1 MGHLEVQPP
10 PVSVGRT
17 VKNFC
22 RAEFVKSEIPLLG
35 FIAVLAKA
43 TDYNYLPLPVVAY
56 FFDWREA
63 DCIFP
68 VTCSCDGAAG
78 KKERGKKR

>member
-10 PVSVGRT
+10 QVSVTRT

-22 RAEFVKSEIPLLG
+22 RAEFVKSEILLSG

-43 TDYNYLPLPVVAY
+43 TDYNYLPPPALD
-56 FFDWREA
+56 FF
-63 DCIFP
+63 FFFF
-68 VTCSCDGAAG
+68 
-78 KKERGKKR
+78 